1 MNAVEIEEAVT
12 ELTQQP
18 YEPVTFITGF
28 MAAYGASATTI
39 TRLKGGD
46 GNTSDLAGGI
56 LWKKWLHFQ
65 PAAEG
70 QASNVLDAIEASRKT
85 AQGKVRYA
93 ITTDGAEFAARDLKT
108 GEALFCPLPDLENHF
123 GFFLPIAGIDRYE
136 VADENPVD
144 IKATGRLA
152 KLYDAL
158 IAENPDWATDARVTY
173 TYFEQLNG
181 YEHLKSLGIGYHFYK
196 GVYLDSIAEVL
207 DTNKKTIIHIP
218 HTAAAE
224 STKDKYSEVGHILDA
239 IGDYKGVDPATGFY
253 LVQSGDGGSAA

>member
-1 MNAVEIEEAVT
+1 MNAVEIEEAVA
-12 ELTQQP
+12 ELIQQP
-18 YEPVTFITGF
+18 YEPVAFITGF

-46 GNTSDLAGGI
+46 GNTSDLADGI
-56 LWKKWLHFQ
+56 LWKKWIHFQ

-93 ITTDGAEFAARDLKT
+93 ITTDGTEFAARDLKT
-108 GEALFCPLPDLENHF
+108 GEALFCPLPDLENRF

-158 IAENPDWATDARVTY
+158 IAENPDWATDARRHDMNQFMTRVIFCLFAEDTGIFPDNIFSE
-173 TYFEQLNG
+173 TLTTRCSAHPENIAATLETMFEVMNLNCPSS
-181 YEHLKSLGIGYHFYK
+181 EHLAQI
-196 GVYLDSIAEVL
+196 
-207 DTNKKTIIHIP
+207 
-218 HTAAAE
+218 
-224 STKDKYSEVGHILDA
+224 STWISGERA
-239 IGDYKGVDPATGFY
+239 S
-253 LVQSGDGGSAA
+253 SGD